1 MPKGG
6 NMGDAIKFV
15 QTATI
20 STGGTLQIVYTHDPT
35 GKASKVG
42 VISAYVASGTQTGDV
57 SIKYGNDITNT
68 VEIAGGQL
76 SSSSPSLVFS
86 PNFVIH
92 PGQVIIFD
100 LATITAGDVV
110 RVMVGGH

>member
-1 MPKGG
+1 
-6 NMGDAIKFV
+6 MGDAIKFV

-20 STGGTLQIVYTHDPT
+20 SSGGTYQIIYSHDPR
-35 GKASKVG
+35 GKPSRVG
-42 VISAYVASGTQTGDV
+42 IISAYIASGTQTGDV

-68 VEIAGGQL
+68 VEIGNGSFTA
-76 SSSSPSLVFS
+76 SDPSVVLE

>member
-1 MPKGG
+1 
-6 NMGDAIKFV
+6 MGDAIKFV

-20 STGGTLQIVYTHDPT
+20 SSSGTFQIVYTHDPR
-35 GKASKVG
+35 GKASRVG
-42 VISAYVASGTQTGDV
+42 ILSANIASGTQTGDV

-68 VEIAGGQL
+68 VEIGNGTMSAANPAVTL
-76 SSSSPSLVFS
+76 N

-92 PGQVIIFD
+92 PGQCLVFD
-100 LATITAGDVV
+100 FTTITAGDVV

>member
-1 MPKGG
+1 
-6 NMGDAIKFV
+6 MGDAIKFV

-20 STGGTLQIVYTHDPT
+20 STGGTMQIVYTHDPR
-35 GKASKVG
+35 GKASRVG
-42 VISAYVASGTQTGDV
+42 LLSAYIASGTQTGDV

-68 VEIAGGQL
+68 VEIGNGSFTAND
-76 SSSSPSLVFS
+76 PSVTLN

-100 LATITAGDVV
+100 FATITAGDVV
-110 RVMVGGH
+110 RIMVGGH